1 MTEGACRGRAEPNE
15 DEAKNMPQGTIKDY
29 DTRTHTGVLLLDDES
44 EVHIDAVSMEG
55 SGLRYLRI
63 GQRVKF
69 DVVDEDGRRLARTLR
84 HITFD

>member
-1 MTEGACRGRAEPNE
+1 V
-15 DEAKNMPQGTIKDY
+15 PQGTIKQY
-29 DTRTHTGVLLLDDES
+29 DTATHTGVLLLDDET
-44 EVHIDAVSMEG
+44 EVHVDAVSMEG

-69 DVVDEDGRRLARTLR
+69 DVVEEGGQKLARSLR

>member
-1 MTEGACRGRAEPNE
+1 
-15 DEAKNMPQGTIKDY
+15 MPQGTIKHY
-29 DTRTHTGVLLLDDES
+29 DTATHIGVLLLDDET
-44 EVHIDAVSMEG
+44 EVHIDPVSLEG

-69 DVVDEDGRRLARTLR
+69 DVVDEDGHRIARTLR

>member
-1 MTEGACRGRAEPNE
+1 V
-15 DEAKNMPQGTIKDY
+15 PQGTIKHY
-29 DTRTHTGVLLLDDES
+29 DLNTHTGTLLLDDET
-44 EVHIDAVSMEG
+44 EVHVDPVSMEG

-69 DVVDEDGRRLARTLR
+69 DVVEEDGEKLARTLR

>member
-1 MTEGACRGRAEPNE
+1 V
-15 DEAKNMPQGTIKDY
+15 PQGTIKNY
-29 DTRTHTGVLLLDDES
+29 DLATHTGLLLLDDET

-55 SGLRYLRI
+55 SGLRYVRI

-69 DVVDEDGRRLARTLR
+69 DVVDEDGRKLARTLR